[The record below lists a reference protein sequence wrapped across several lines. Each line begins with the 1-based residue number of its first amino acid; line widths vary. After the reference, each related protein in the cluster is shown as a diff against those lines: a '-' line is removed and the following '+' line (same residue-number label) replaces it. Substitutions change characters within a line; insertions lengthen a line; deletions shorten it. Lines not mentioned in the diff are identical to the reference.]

1 MLTNEYM
8 CMVGA
13 LVWPSYLLSPIIY
26 MNMYSRTQEA
36 LFMTNI
42 GNCVLGMGG
51 MILTYLTSVLFTFM
65 ISYPVETSFSKSI
78 RKNLVGRVF

>member
-1 MLTNEYM
+1 
-8 CMVGA
+8 
-13 LVWPSYLLSPIIY
+13 

-51 MILTYLTSVLFTFM
+51 MVLSYLTSILFMYF
-65 ISYPVETSFSKSI
+65 ISYPVETSFSKSV
-78 RKNLVGRVF
+78 RKNVLGRVYQEVKDKWAN